1 MDLDIYTKVCL
12 PCVMD
17 KDWTRLQLR
26 LIHAGYK
33 LHVRRTTYD
42 PSLHKQ
48 ASKLWGDENYL
59 AFAAFPDGKI
69 TALGA
74 INDMLDNEIKDKR
87 VKAGKTKPVRK
98 KRSKKND
105 MLGLPKTP
113 RRIRLDAVESEAVE
127 IKVETK
133 TRQKVRGKR

>member
-1 MDLDIYTKVCL
+1 MDIDIYTKYCL

-26 LIHAGYK
+26 LIRAGYK

-42 PSLHKQ
+42 PSLHKK
-48 ASKLWGDENYL
+48 ATKLWGDENYL
-59 AFAAFPDGKI
+59 AFAVFPDGKVA
-69 TALGA
+69 ALGA
-74 INDMLDNEIKDKR
+74 IETMLDDIKDKR

-105 MLGLPKTP
+105 VLGLPKTS
-113 RRIRLDAVESEAVE
+113 RRIRVDSVESEAME
-127 IKVETK
+127 IKVENK
-133 TRQKVRGKR
+133 A